1 MNNIPV
7 DKLMSALGERMK
19 LAEGSMQKD
28 FSLIRTGKASPTLVE
43 GIIVEYY
50 GTPTRLRDMANIN
63 APEPRL
69 LTIQPW
75 DASALHNIEKAI
87 IAADIGIMPTND
99 GKMLRLPVPELSSE
113 RRAQLVKQ
121 VKSRAE
127 DCKVEIRNI
136 RREANEVAKKAQ
148 KAGELTEDEL
158 KKMLDDIQ
166 KKTDAAI
173 ADIDKHVAAKEKE
186 LMSI

>member
-28 FSLIRTGKASPTLVE
+28 FSLISTGKASPTLVE

-50 GTPTRLRDMANIN
+50 GAPTRLRDMANIN

-75 DASALHNIEKAI
+75 DASALHNI
-87 IAADIGIMPTND
+87 
-99 GKMLRLPVPELSSE
+99 V
-113 RRAQLVKQ
+113 
-121 VKSRAE
+121 
-127 DCKVEIRNI
+127 
-136 RREANEVAKKAQ
+136 
-148 KAGELTEDEL
+148 
-158 KKMLDDIQ
+158 
-166 KKTDAAI
+166 
-173 ADIDKHVAAKEKE
+173 
-186 LMSI
+186 